1 MGWSENRPHLFWF
14 DVVIKFQ
21 CPYFLATIEK
31 GGYGKMSTLKFF
43 TFAGTD
49 ELVNKQQIFRNTSQY
64 QTVYEFGRTY
74 VSFGYVDL
82 WNLMDGTYMGFETES
97 LKFYGYDQGE
107 VTVARSLVMLEMIKA
122 PFEEIS
128 AKTILQVRNCHR

>member
-1 MGWSENRPHLFWF
+1 
-14 DVVIKFQ
+14 
-21 CPYFLATIEK
+21 
-31 GGYGKMSTLKFF
+31 MSTLKFF

-107 VTVARSLVMLEMIKA
+107 VTVARSLVILEMIKA

-128 AKTILQVRNCHR
+128 SKTILQVF